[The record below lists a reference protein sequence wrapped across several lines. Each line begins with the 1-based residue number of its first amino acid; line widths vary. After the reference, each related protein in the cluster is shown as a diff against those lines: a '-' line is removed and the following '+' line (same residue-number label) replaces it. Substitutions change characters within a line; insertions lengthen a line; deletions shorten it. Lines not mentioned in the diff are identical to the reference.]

1 MAEFLFEIGFE
12 EMPAPWL
19 KGLAD
24 QLHSK
29 FAAMAAD
36 QQLAP
41 EGMRVLW
48 TARRLVLTAE
58 VNERQEDR
66 TVVEWGP
73 AAKIA
78 KDAAGNWSKAAEGFA
93 KKQGVGTDALRLA
106 PKGEGSGDLYVSATK
121 QIVGR
126 PTGEVLAGV
135 LPSILRGFNF
145 SKRMNWDAWLDDGA

>member
-24 QLHSK
+24 QLLSK
-29 FAAMAAD
+29 FTAAAAD
-36 QQLAP
+36 QQLGP
-41 EGMRVLW
+41 EGARVLW
-48 TARRLVLTAE
+48 TARRLVLVAQ

-93 KKQGVGTDALRLA
+93 KKQGVAIDTLRLA
-106 PKGEGSGDLYVSATK
+106 PKVEGSSDLYVSATK
-121 QIVGR
+121 Q
-126 PTGEVLAGV
+126 TESS
-135 LPSILRGFNF
+135 PS
-145 SKRMNWDAWLDDGA
+145 SKASSRSASM